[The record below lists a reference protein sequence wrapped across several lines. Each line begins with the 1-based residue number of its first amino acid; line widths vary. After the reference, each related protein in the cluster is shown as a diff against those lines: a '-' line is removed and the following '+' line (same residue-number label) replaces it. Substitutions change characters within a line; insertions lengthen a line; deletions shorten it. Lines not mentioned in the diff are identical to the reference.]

1 MVDFVLRGQGVL
13 TGSSIDAT
21 PGPSGMRVTGEYQD
35 GTEREVAWGVETT
48 GTSPIMALELQT
60 DDVPKAIRIRFMTF
74 GVFGSETI
82 TAPSLAALTG
92 KQMSVG
98 PVEATV
104 RTTHVRSRTIVIRLS
119 FSPPAV
125 GESPSVMG
133 LETARLQIAGHTFRD
148 EGLSRWRPSATRVA
162 QILVLVG
169 EDLRAI
175 TGQSGPAQLTVDGVM
190 FQNTSELR
198 LLLPGGC
205 E

>member
-1 MVDFVLRGQGVL
+1 MK
-13 TGSSIDAT
+13 
-21 PGPSGMRVTGEYQD
+21 VTGEYQD
-35 GTEREVAWGVETT
+35 GSEREVAWGVETT
-48 GTSPIMALELQT
+48 GTSSTMALELQT

-74 GVFGSETI
+74 AVLGSETI

-104 RTTHVRSRTIVIRLS
+104 RTTHVRSRTIAIRLT

-125 GESPSVMG
+125 GESLSVMG
-133 LETARLQIAGHTFRD
+133 LETARLEIAGHTFRD
-148 EGLSRWRPSATRVA
+148 EGLSRWRPSETRVA
-162 QILVLVG
+162 QVLVLVG

-175 TGQSGPAQLTVDGVM
+175 TGQSGPAQLTADGVT
-190 FQNTSELR
+190 FQNSGEVQ
-198 LLLPGGC
+198 LPLPSGC